1 MTSPSTAAPTVVHSP
16 VSSTKLDPKYLPQL
30 TEDPP
35 PRKHSPLSPEDLPPR
50 KHSPLSPDSSPRRQ
64 AALLEPPQLE
74 REIYALA
81 QENTAAMQTS
91 AAAKRAAA
99 GSPPPRGLPI
109 DAYSPGS
116 IDATVRSGLPESTSR
131 VAWCQS
137 HMYSS
142 LCSLS
147 DFVSCLPL
155 RMPRAP
161 SFHYSVS

>member
-1 MTSPSTAAPTVVHSP
+1 MFWDFIFSGIIQGQIVDA
-16 VSSTKLDPKYLPQL
+16 
-30 TEDPP
+30 
-35 PRKHSPLSPEDLPPR
+35 RKHSPLSPEDLPPR

-64 AALLEPPQLE
+64 AALLEPQQLE

-137 HMYSS
+137 HMYSN

-147 DFVSCLPL
+147 DFVSCLSL
-155 RMPRAP
+155 RMPRAL
-161 SFHYSVS
+161 SLHYSVS

>member
-30 TEDPP
+30 TED
-35 PRKHSPLSPEDLPPR
+35 LPPR

-64 AALLEPPQLE
+64 AALLEPQQLE

-137 HMYSS
+137 HMYSN
-142 LCSLS
+142 LCSFS
-147 DFVSCLPL
+147 DFVSCLSL
-155 RMPRAP
+155 RMPRAL
-161 SFHYSVS
+161 SLHYSAS